1 MVYTCACGHSYS
13 EKLTVEVSYKKVSSL
28 SGDNSYVITVSSG
41 GKYYA
46 LSHANNKLS
55 AVRVTVSNG
64 EITSE
69 ITDDLV
75 WDYNGKVLSYE
86 SNGTTY
92 NLYASGSSL
101 TVSTSKSSTVT
112 FSSNK
117 IKLGSYYLRYS
128 SSRISLSRFSSSTAT
143 VFKETEA

>member
-1 MVYTCACGHSYS
+1 M
-13 EKLTVEVSYKKVSSL
+13 
-28 SGDNSYVITVSSG
+28 
-41 GKYYA
+41 
-46 LSHANNKLS
+46 
-55 AVRVTVSNG
+55 RVTVSNG